1 MSGNLPPGVTPAD
14 IDRHYGGPD
23 HEHEW
28 MPVEGLSPVL
38 EDMAAIFHE
47 QCRWAE
53 VVDTYTDHRRDETY
67 YETGAECD
75 AERHYRF
82 ELAYV
87 TELTDADHPNLRLD
101 REEID
106 RLEQEDAEMF
116 DTILDAV
123 IATER
128 AFPDKT
134 EVVEVDSD
142 RRNGQVVVRHD
153 GFELGYEPEGDA

>member
-14 IDRHYGGPD
+14 INRHYGGGVPD

-53 VVDTYTDHRRDETY
+53 VVDSYTDHQRDETY
-67 YETGAECD
+67 YETGAECE

-82 ELAYV
+82 ELSYV
-87 TELTDADHPNLRLD
+87 VDESGTRLD
-101 REEID
+101 RDDID
-106 RLEQEDAEMF
+106 RLEEEDDERF
-116 DTILDAV
+116 ETVIEVV
-123 IATER
+123 IAAER
-128 AFPDKT
+128 AFPDEA
-134 EVVEVDSD
+134 EVVDIDPD
-142 RRNGQVVVRHD
+142 RRNGQVVVQHD
-153 GFELGYEPEGDA
+153 GFELGYGPEGDA

>member
-14 IDRHYGGPD
+14 IDRHYGGGIPD

-28 MPVEGLSPVL
+28 VPVQGLSPVL

-53 VVDTYTDHRRDETY
+53 VVDSYTDHQRDETY
-67 YETGAECD
+67 YETGAECE

-87 TELTDADHPNLRLD
+87 VDESGTRLD
-101 REEID
+101 RDDID
-106 RLEQEDAEMF
+106 RLEEQGDEHCE
-116 DTILDAV
+116 TVIETV
-123 IATER
+123 IAAER
-128 AFPDKT
+128 AFPDET
-134 EVVEVDSD
+134 EVVDIDPD
-142 RRNGQVVVRHD
+142 RRNGQVVIRHD
-153 GFELGYEPEGDA
+153 GFELGYGGDA

>member
-1 MSGNLPPGVTPAD
+1 MSENLPPGVTPAD
-14 IDRHYGGPD
+14 IDRHYGGGSIPD

-28 MPVEGLSPVL
+28 VPVQGLSPVL

-53 VVDTYTDHRRDETY
+53 VVDSYTDHRRDETY
-67 YETGAECD
+67 YENGAECE

-87 TELTDADHPNLRLD
+87 VDESGTRLD
-101 REEID
+101 RDDID
-106 RLEQEDAEMF
+106 RLEAEGDDRF
-116 DTILDAV
+116 ESVIEAV
-123 IATER
+123 IAAEQ
-128 AFPDKT
+128 AFPEET
-134 EVVEVDSD
+134 QVVDIDPD

-153 GFELGYEPEGDA
+153 GLELGYGGDI

>member
-14 IDRHYGGPD
+14 IDRHYGGGIPN

-47 QCRWAE
+47 QCRWVE

-67 YETGAECD
+67 VETGRECE
-75 AERHYRF
+75 AERHYRL

-87 TELTDADHPNLRLD
+87 VDESGTRLD
-101 REEID
+101 RDDID
-106 RLEQEDAEMF
+106 RLEENDDERF
-116 DTILDAV
+116 ETVIEAV
-123 IATER
+123 ISAEQ
-128 AFPDKT
+128 AFPDGT
-134 EVVEVDSD
+134 EVVDIDPD

-153 GFELGYEPEGDA
+153 GFELGYDPEGDA

>member
-14 IDRHYGGPD
+14 IDRHYSGGILD

-28 MPVEGLSPVL
+28 VPVQGLSPVL

-47 QCRWAE
+47 ECRFAE

-67 YETGAECD
+67 YETGAECQ

-87 TELTDADHPNLRLD
+87 VDESGTRLD
-101 REEID
+101 RDDID
-106 RLEQEDAEMF
+106 RLEDENDERF
-116 DTILDAV
+116 ESVIEAV
-123 IATER
+123 IAAER
-128 AFPDKT
+128 AFPNET
-134 EVVEVDSD
+134 EVVDIDHQEG
-142 RRNGQVVVRHD
+142 RVVIRHD
-153 GFELGYEPEGDA
+153 GFELGYGGDV